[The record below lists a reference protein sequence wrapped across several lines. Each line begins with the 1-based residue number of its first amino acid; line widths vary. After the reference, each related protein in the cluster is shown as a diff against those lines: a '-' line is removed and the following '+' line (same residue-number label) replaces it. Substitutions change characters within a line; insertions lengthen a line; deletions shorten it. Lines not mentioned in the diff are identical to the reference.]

1 MAAHVQPSSD
11 KQHKLYQLVDM
22 HGGGELIKWM
32 RYARKGGDYAIV
44 DGYFETTI
52 KQAMYQAGKGKLQSV
67 AELVKSRNKERN
79 EHLGAFSRK
88 KGKGKSGPN
97 ILDDFNQDQ
106 ENQGDLKKALKL
118 LDGGKGGKGDAKY
131 REIVWKIEERGSMGE
146 NLVGCCLMQG
156 GPIHT
161 ELAIRLLN
169 QFPKLVN
176 DVMLSEDYYGKL
188 KARMLFVYQGWAKS
202 NNKKRNA
209 KLAQPCCLS
218 PLHQAIVNEDPSLCN
233 YLLQHGAD
241 VNQRC
246 YGAFFCPD
254 DQKGS
259 RTDSLEHEYVELS
272 LKTDYGG
279 RMYFGEYP
287 LAFAACTNQFDCYR
301 LLRAKKAD
309 PNSQDTNGNACLHM
323 TVIHENM
330 EMLKLVYDTGGR
342 LQLLNKQNLTP
353 LTLAAKLAKKK
364 MFQQIL
370 QLESEYLWDYG
381 QASSIAYPLAKI
393 DTINEENGNLN
404 ENSALYLVVY
414 GESEAHLE
422 MLDGLLEDLLDAKWE
437 AFAKRRWFMSL
448 FGFCFFYIIFSL
460 AYMCRPF
467 SATTWVVTGG
477 NISYTGEVVNNGSI
491 SPIDMIS
498 FVKMEE
504 APIMDSGLFGFSLH
518 SPFYEHPRCHLWHY
532 TVFGIQG
539 YIRMVCEP
547 LTIAIVLFQLA
558 GELWDI
564 HSIGH
569 VRWWQILITFPTKI
583 FYKMSLLLIIGVVP
597 IRFACG
603 LGDFMLFLDNMFSI
617 SAVVLISLHFL
628 YYCRAVKF
636 VGPFVLMI
644 YKIITQDLLRF
655 FLIYFVFLFGFS
667 QGFYIVFLSC
677 ERARLDREKAQ
688 TSDPLD
694 ATSNIIKNPF
704 EAVIRVFIMTTGE
717 YQTFYGDMSTCQE
730 PTMSTIGKILFF
742 IYEVFSSLMQ
752 FNVLI
757 AMMTRTYEMIYATE
771 KEWKRQAN

>member
-1 MAAHVQPSSD
+1 MAAHVQPSTD

-106 ENQGDLKKALKL
+106 ENQGDLKK
-118 LDGGKGGKGDAKY
+118 G
-131 REIVWKIEERGSMGE
+131 
-146 NLVGCCLMQG
+146 
-156 GPIHT
+156 
-161 ELAIRLLN
+161 
-169 QFPKLVN
+169 
-176 DVMLSEDYYGKL
+176 
-188 KARMLFVYQGWAKS
+188 
-202 NNKKRNA
+202 
-209 KLAQPCCLS
+209 LS

-309 PNSQDTNGNACLHM
+309 PNSQDTNGNGTTCLHM

-437 AFAKRRWFMSL
+437 AFAKRR
-448 FGFCFFYIIFSL
+448 
-460 AYMCRPF
+460 
-467 SATTWVVTGG
+467 
-477 NISYTGEVVNNGSI
+477 
-491 SPIDMIS
+491 
-498 FVKMEE
+498 
-504 APIMDSGLFGFSLH
+504 
-518 SPFYEHPRCHLWHY
+518 
-532 TVFGIQG
+532 
-539 YIRMVCEP
+539 
-547 LTIAIVLFQLA
+547 
-558 GELWDI
+558 
-564 HSIGH
+564 
-569 VRWWQILITFPTKI
+569 
-583 FYKMSLLLIIGVVP
+583 
-597 IRFACG
+597 
-603 LGDFMLFLDNMFSI
+603 
-617 SAVVLISLHFL
+617 
-628 YYCRAVKF
+628 
-636 VGPFVLMI
+636 
-644 YKIITQDLLRF
+644 
-655 FLIYFVFLFGFS
+655 
-667 QGFYIVFLSC
+667 
-677 ERARLDREKAQ
+677 
-688 TSDPLD
+688 
-694 ATSNIIKNPF
+694 
-704 EAVIRVFIMTTGE
+704 
-717 YQTFYGDMSTCQE
+717 
-730 PTMSTIGKILFF
+730 
-742 IYEVFSSLMQ
+742 
-752 FNVLI
+752 
-757 AMMTRTYEMIYATE
+757 
-771 KEWKRQAN
+771 